1 MKYSDKMGKYM
12 IKFYKIWQF
21 LKKFIKSSY
30 DLTICNSW
38 LVKYFIISVL
48 NPSICSRKNQN
59 KNFYTIPA
67 CKANICIDVN
77 PVILLHKALNGPGSV
92 NWDTQG
98 GGAPGKAHKQSNEKR
113 HQFWHRQPPSHRLG
127 RHNAPAPYLQRQ
139 EEGRQ
144 ICTGWKHSHGRNGQN
159 QLLPSS
165 INVAPTFTVQQLT
178 SNWSYPWPVM
188 TG

>member
-1 MKYSDKMGKYM
+1 MEEWVLLTVTRRNSNL
-12 IKFYKIWQF
+12 KFSKSLLKRFCVVLFKPTLFHRQSTLQFSEKI
-21 LKKFIKSSY
+21 
-30 DLTICNSW
+30 
-38 LVKYFIISVL
+38 YFYL
-48 NPSICSRKNQN
+48 HN
-59 KNFYTIPA
+59 TIPVF
-67 CKANICIDVN
+67 KGNNWIHVK
-77 PVILLHKALNGPGSV
+77 PVGAAGGPGSV
-92 NWDTQG
+92 NWDTRG
-98 GGAPGKAHKQSNEKR
+98 GGAPREAHKQPSEKQ

-127 RHNAPAPYLQRQ
+127 RHNARAPYLQRQ

-188 TG
+188 TS

>member
-1 MKYSDKMGKYM
+1 MYFKTTSVNLYYVTPGLS
-12 IKFYKIWQF
+12 KILYYICIQSF
-21 LKKFIKSSY
+21 DLLKK
-30 DLTICNSW
+30 
-38 LVKYFIISVL
+38 
-48 NPSICSRKNQN
+48 KNN
-59 KNFYTIPA
+59 KNFYTIRA
-67 CKANICIDVN
+67 CTANICIDVN
-77 PVILLHKALNGPGSV
+77 PAIPLNKALGGPGSV

-98 GGAPGKAHKQSNEKR
+98 GGAPSKAHKQSNEKR

-127 RHNAPAPYLQRQ
+127 RHNTQAPYLQRQ

>member
-1 MKYSDKMGKYM
+1 M
-12 IKFYKIWQF
+12 WQWQH
-21 LKKFIKSSY
+21 
-30 DLTICNSW
+30 TQP
-38 LVKYFIISVL
+38 LV
-48 NPSICSRKNQN
+48 SRKLFKCYIELPMCIY
-59 KNFYTIPA
+59 KNATWSNILLYLHFYLTKGKKDKKTTPS

-77 PVILLHKALNGPGSV
+77 PVIPLHKAVGGLGSV

-98 GGAPGKAHKQSNEKR
+98 GGAPSKAHKQSNEKR

-127 RHNAPAPYLQRQ
+127 RHNAQAPYLQRQ

-178 SNWSYPWPVM
+178 SNWSYPWSVM
-188 TG
+188 TS

>member
-1 MKYSDKMGKYM
+1 MNKCAFSFHKGKYLEAI
-12 IKFYKIWQF
+12 IKLLSPFVV
-21 LKKFIKSSY
+21 SP
-30 DLTICNSW
+30 
-38 LVKYFIISVL
+38 L
-48 NPSICSRKNQN
+48 NLSICSRKRN
-59 KNFYTIPA
+59 KKVDTIRTRT
-67 CKANICIDVN
+67 ANICIDVN
-77 PVILLHKALNGPGSV
+77 PAILLNKALGGPGSV
-92 NWDTQG
+92 NWDTLG
-98 GGAPGKAHKQSNEKR
+98 GGAPSKAHKQSNEKR

-127 RHNAPAPYLQRQ
+127 RHNATAPYLQWQ
-139 EEGRQ
+139 EEGTQ